1 MNLLARSRRALVM
14 GIVAAAATVSM
25 TQVASAA
32 PAPPKVPDA
41 VAVPPGNKLFLV
53 AKTKVGDA
61 VQIYQC
67 NATPNTPNS
76 PFTWAFVEPRAT
88 LIADN
93 GQVVNHFVGPTWQA
107 KDGSKVQ
114 ATVAND
120 GKARVTVDP
129 TAIPWLLLSATSTAA
144 GPDGDRLTNTT
155 FIQRINTTGGLAPDP
170 AECNQA
176 AATAKTR
183 KEVQYTA
190 DYLFWKKTGKPA
202 T

>member
-1 MNLLARSRRALVM
+1 MTLLARCRRALVM
-14 GIVAAAATVSM
+14 GIVAVAATVSM
-25 TQVASAA
+25 TQVASAE
-32 PAPPKVPDA
+32 PAPPKGPDA
-41 VAVPPGNKLFLV
+41 VAVPPGNKVFLL

-67 NATPNTPNS
+67 NADPTKPNT
-76 PFTWAFVEPRAT
+76 FTWSFVEPRAT

-114 ATVAND
+114 ATVAN
-120 GKARVTVDP
+120 GGQARVTVDR
-129 TAIPWLLLSATSTAA
+129 TAIPWLLLSATSTSA

-190 DYLFWKKTGKPA
+190 DYLFWKKTGKPG

>member
-1 MNLLARSRRALVM
+1 V
-14 GIVAAAATVSM
+14 
-25 TQVASAA
+25 
-32 PAPPKVPDA
+32 
-41 VAVPPGNKLFLV
+41 FLV
-53 AKTKVGDA
+53 GYAVG
-61 VQIYQC
+61 VQIYAC
-67 NATPNTPNS
+67 NGVS
-76 PFTWAFVEPRAT
+76 WALVAPRAT
-88 LIADN
+88 LYDDN
-93 GQVVNHFVGPTWQA
+93 GKPLMTHFGGPTWQA

-114 ATVAND
+114 AAVAND

-144 GPDGDRLTNTT
+144 GPDGDRLTNTS

-190 DYLFWKKTGKPA
+190 DYLFWKKTGKPG